1 MYYTFYLFCKKN
13 NRRLEFNDT
22 GFFLGHLSVLKGGDE
37 LLQGRWTGGGHVLF
51 AKYNF
56 NLSIVYFH

>member
-1 MYYTFYLFCKKN
+1 MILF
-13 NRRLEFNDT
+13 FW
-22 GFFLGHLSVLKGGDE
+22 GHLSVLKEGEE
-37 LLQGRWTGGGHVLF
+37 LLQRGRWTGGGHVIF